1 MENPTIGEQYNLKW
15 NLHVPNFIHTFNEH
29 FDNEALVDVSLFC
42 EGRLIRAHK
51 LILSACSEYFQKLF
65 QVHKEVPHPVIF
77 LNTGRFT
84 VLRQIVHFMY
94 HGEVRVADKDLPDV
108 LALGE
113 SLRVKGLSSVKLRDM
128 PVEEAKASNSLLKAR
143 KIADKPVQNT
153 NIKRQDVPNKSIL
166 SDEPKFVPMAPAV
179 TYSRRK
185 SPKLTKPVET
195 LPVISSVVSLASP
208 IPIVAGGSSLVKRD
222 IANNETPKSSTIN
235 EEANISVSKPPH
247 AFMIFAKEW
256 RKKLTVEHPEENNKE
271 ISVRLG
277 VMWKSLLPETK
288 NIYYREAK
296 RAEDEHKS
304 KYPNYDSA
312 SGKLKR
318 KADVLSDSTNNTD
331 VGSLDRRKITDNQE
345 EINISDSD

>member
-65 QVHKEVPHPVIF
+65 Q
-77 LNTGRFT
+77 
-84 VLRQIVHFMY
+84 
-94 HGEVRVADKDLPDV
+94 
-108 LALGE
+108 
-113 SLRVKGLSSVKLRDM
+113 LRDM

-153 NIKRQDVPNKSIL
+153 NIKSRDVPNKSIL
-166 SDEPKFVPMAPAV
+166 NDELKFIPMAPAV

-195 LPVISSVVSLASP
+195 LPVISSVVSLASS
-208 IPIVAGGSSLVKRD
+208 IPIVAGGSSPVKRD

-247 AFMIFAKEW
+247 AFMIFANEW

-318 KADVLSDSTNNTD
+318 KADVLSDSTNNT
-331 VGSLDRRKITDNQE
+331 VSSRRKITDNQE

>member
-65 QVHKEVPHPVIF
+65 Q
-77 LNTGRFT
+77 
-84 VLRQIVHFMY
+84 
-94 HGEVRVADKDLPDV
+94 
-108 LALGE
+108 
-113 SLRVKGLSSVKLRDM
+113 LRDM